1 MFLKI
6 LTPYILD
13 EDIDNEVKTK
23 YQCHIDDNK

>member
-13 EDIDNEVKTK
+13 EDIDNKVRTK